1 MFGRRPSRTTVGP
14 PSSLSELPL
23 RERVWRVVFRSDT
36 KAGRAFDLTLLV
48 IIALSVMVVVLE
60 SVASLRAQWGRAFFV
75 AEGVFTAIF
84 TVEYLV
90 RLAVVRD
97 RARYA
102 TSFFGVIDLLTVMPT
117 FLELVFPGSHYLM
130 VIRVFRLLRM
140 FRVLKMAQHV
150 GEANVILNALM
161 ASRRKIAV
169 FMLSVLAV
177 IFVEGSVM
185 YVVESPS
192 NPGFASIP
200 HSVYW
205 AVVTLTTVGYGDV
218 SPVTVFGKVIA
229 SGIMLTG
236 FAIIA
241 VPTGVVTAEVHRE
254 LSGREIK
261 VPCPQC
267 GHNRHEPAARYCSR
281 CGSGL
286 PLA

>member
-1 MFGRRPSRTTVGP
+1 
-14 PSSLSELPL
+14 L

-36 KAGRAFDLTLLV
+36 RAGRAFDLTLL
-48 IIALSVMVVVLE
+48 IIISLSVLVVVLE
-60 SVASLRAQWGRAFFV
+60 SVAGLRARWGREFLR
-75 AEGVFTAIF
+75 AEHIFTAIF
-84 TVEYLV
+84 AVEYLV
-90 RLAVVRD
+90 RLAIVRD
-97 RARYA
+97 RVRYA
-102 TSFFGVIDLLTVMPT
+102 TSFFGVVDLLTVMPS
-117 FLELVFPGSHYLM
+117 FFDLVFPGSHYLM
-130 VIRVFRLLRM
+130 VIRVLRLLRM
-140 FRVLKMAQHV
+140 FRVLKMAEHI
-150 GEANVILNALM
+150 GEANVILNALL

-192 NPGFASIP
+192 NPGFGSIP
-200 HSVYW
+200 QSVYW

-254 LSGREIK
+254 MSDRTKRVRCPECTYDRHDLS
-261 VPCPQC
+261 
-267 GHNRHEPAARYCSR
+267 ARYCSR
-281 CGSGL
+281 CGTGL
-286 PLA
+286 PED